1 MNVSS
6 HLLRGARLAPVA
18 AVLLMAASG
27 LASAQETDP
36 LKTSPGQKPAEKA
49 EAAVPADDLATVKGT
64 LREETDIIRSLAPFA
79 DGNPNAPPR
88 QPRDV
93 DSDDGKVRVDYSRA
107 IDMTVFF
114 DYDSARLKPEAR
126 IQLEPLAKALQSK
139 ELMPH
144 RFLIAGHT
152 DSIGSAGYNRNL
164 SLKRAES
171 VRGHLINEYGIDP
184 QRLVIHGWGEDQLKD
199 ADQPKASVNRR
210 VEVALIMPNQQS
222 DAGELVDDEAD
233 CCSDPRYGADHPRQR
248 ADFRAELGDG
258 RTLVVD
264 GDEARIERRSLGD
277 APFVLHA
284 GAEPVVSARFSG
296 CLRHRLSDPRL
307 RLHPYALDDFGATRT
322 TLCSRTGH
330 INHGMR
336 TSATYD
342 PMHGEWHSNEFTT
355 INDDTVAN

>member
-1 MNVSS
+1 MTLTS
-6 HLLRGARLAPVA
+6 RLVRSTCLVPVA
-18 AVLLMAASG
+18 AAMLMAAGG
-27 LASAQETDP
+27 LANAQETDP
-36 LKTSPGQKPAEKA
+36 LKTSPQQKPVEKT
-49 EAAVPADDLATVKGT
+49 EPAAPADDLATVQGT

-107 IDMTVFF
+107 IDITVFF

-152 DSIGSAGYNRNL
+152 DSIGGANYNRNL

-171 VRGHLINEYGIDP
+171 VRGHLIKEYGIDP

-199 ADQPKASVNRR
+199 ADAPKSSVNRR

-222 DAGELVDDEAD
+222 DADDFLEDAE
-233 CCSDPRYGADHPRQR
+233 CCTDPRYPAYHARQS
-248 ADFRAELGDG
+248 ADFSTELGDG
-258 RTLVVD
+258 RVLVVE
-264 GDEARIERRSLGD
+264 GDEARIERRSLAD
-277 APFVLHA
+277 VPFVLQ
-284 GAEPVVSARFSG
+284 GAEPVVSARFGG
-296 CLRHRLSDPRL
+296 CMRHRLSDPRL

-322 TLCSRTGH
+322 SLCSHSRSMSYG
-330 INHGMR
+330 IKS
-336 TSATYD
+336 SATYD
-342 PMHGEWHSNEFTT
+342 PTSGRWHETEFTT
-355 INDDTVAN
+355 HSDDDFAN